1 MLALKNEKF
10 FSSIFLLVVCTLDT
24 LGMPNLVVHNYV
36 ALLVFSAGKLPGF
49 RRRGFIAVTAQDCA
63 QL

>member
-1 MLALKNEKF
+1 
-10 FSSIFLLVVCTLDT
+10 
-24 LGMPNLVVHNYV
+24 MPNLVVHNYV
-36 ALLVFSAGKLPGF
+36 ALLVFNAGKLPGF